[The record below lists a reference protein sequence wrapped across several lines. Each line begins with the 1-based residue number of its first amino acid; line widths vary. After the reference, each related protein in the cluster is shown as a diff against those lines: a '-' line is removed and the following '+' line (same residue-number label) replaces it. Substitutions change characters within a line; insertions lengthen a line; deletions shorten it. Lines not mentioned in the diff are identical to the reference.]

1 MPDLGIDERRLLL
14 LIAFAWWSGED
25 VMEVVDKRAQIIDT
39 IKELERTSVDLYA
52 TERSLYR
59 QHRQAEIN
67 HGKPN
72 MDNLPNF

>member
-1 MPDLGIDERRLLL
+1 MTWRSSLYYKIGDE
-14 LIAFAWWSGED
+14 
-25 VMEVVDKRAQIIDT
+25 VMEVIDKRAQNIDT

-67 HGKPN
+67 HGKA
-72 MDNLPNF
+72 DLQNLPNF